1 VSAKYPSLRIE
12 GGFFAADLLESIA
25 AGEAPGQKPRDF
37 GFDARV
43 NLLDRISRVWSEARA
58 FWKGFEQRA
67 GELAEGETGT
77 TFTRN
82 QWMIPLL
89 SCLGYDPRYQ
99 ERAAEADGL
108 SFAISHRAGPEPDS
122 PPVHIV
128 GAGQNLDERAAS
140 GRPRLRPHSL
150 VQEYLNRTEHLWGA
164 VTNGRRLRLLR
175 NSQLLRR
182 QAYLE
187 FDLETIF
194 AGEGQFADFALLFRL
209 LHRSRLPSP
218 GAPPES
224 CWLER
229 WYQYGIE
236 QGGRVR
242 ERLRDGV
249 EEAMN
254 LIANAILRHPKNTAV
269 RECVASGELSA
280 RELYEELLRLIYRL
294 LFLMVTEERGLLTS
308 NRVYQD
314 YYSISR
320 LRRLAETR
328 AGRNRHTDLWAGLWS
343 TFSLFTNKD
352 WGQVLEVPPLNG
364 HLFDIKETERLHQT
378 LLANRDFLDAL
389 WHLSTYR
396 EDRNSPPSHINYA
409 ALDTEELGSVYESL
423 LEQEPV
429 FENDHGQ
436 PVFRLLHGL
445 ERKTTGSYYTPP
457 QLVDELVASALEPVI
472 EARLR
477 EARRLASGER
487 RRANGEREEGN
498 QEANGDSNLSAA
510 RDLAAGDEPRGTDL
524 RSHAELSERRDFRS
538 ELPDA
543 TRRGHRAGQHR
554 GGLGKAGKHRIP
566 ALPPH
571 RPGQPAG
578 ARDTFAAGAA
588 SGTVPPASGRNIDGN
603 HQYPGQADSH
613 APAPASAEA
622 VGGESQSTSG
632 TQRSTHHS
640 PLTIRHSPLATHHSP
655 FATHHSP
662 FATHHSP
669 FATRYSQLAEQA
681 LLSIT
686 VCDPAAGSGHFLLAA
701 ARRLGREL
709 AQIRTGEHEPSPA
722 DFRQAVRDVIGHSI
736 YGVDKNPLAVELCK
750 VALWLESHAADKP
763 LSFLDHRILLGDS
776 LVGVR
781 DLSVLEKGIPDDA
794 YKPVTGDDKAV
805 AREFKK
811 QNKKERQSPQQ
822 WLRFEPETDLGEL
835 VRAHRELGRIPDDT
849 PGDIRRKQALYDQL
863 HAKEAYLRDR
873 SAADL
878 WTCAFFASLDDEHA
892 DHGVPRTEH
901 LRAVLEGRNPDP
913 ELLAEA
919 GAEALRLNF
928 FHWPLEFPEVFARGG
943 FDVVLCNPPWERIK
957 LQEQEFFASR
967 DLEIARAP
975 NKAARARLIKN
986 LPAKNP
992 DLWREYAAAL
1002 HDADALSKFLR
1013 ASGMYPLT
1021 ARGDINTYS
1030 VFAERFT
1037 AIVGPRGRVGAVLPT
1052 GIATDDT
1059 NKRFFASAA
1068 TSGRLA
1074 SLFDFENREGI
1085 FPGVHRSY
1093 KFSLVT
1099 LRGAPP
1105 ARPEPARFAF
1115 FLTRAEQLRDEQ
1127 RIFPLIPE
1135 DFTRLNPNTKT
1146 CPIFRTRADAELTR
1160 KIYERV
1166 PVLINEETGENPWGI
1181 SFLRMFDMSND
1192 SHLFRTRAQLEAAG
1206 YRLVGNRFVRASGER
1221 RAASGEDVY
1230 LPLYE
1235 AKMIHQF
1242 DHRYGSFEGLSSRT
1256 NVQLPTPT
1264 PEHYADPYYVPLP
1277 WYWVDGKHVTTQA
1290 NNWPRMWWLGYRRIV
1305 RATDERT
1312 AIASLFPPYGA
1323 GDILPVIV
1331 SAAPASRLA
1340 CVLANLNR
1348 LVLDFVARQK
1358 IGGIHLDFHY
1368 AKQLPALAPGEY
1380 TSVQLTFVVSVVLEL
1395 TCTAWDVQPFLD
1407 DVWREADA
1415 GLRRAIERQWEEN
1428 REATGGHPY
1437 DPPEWYTPPKDPCRL
1452 PPFKWD
1458 EDRRA
1463 RLRAELDAYYAK
1475 LYGLNRKQL
1484 RYILDPADLTPKELD
1499 DILDPWEEVED
1510 PLDEEAYRRRAEQ
1523 STFPGETF
1531 RVLKNNELRRCGEYR
1546 TRRLVLEAWQRLEK
1560 EKC

>member
-25 AGEAPGQKPRDF
+25 AGGAPGQKPRDF

-43 NLLDRISRVWSEARA
+43 NLLDRISRVWSETRA

-352 WGQVLEVPPLNG
+352 WGQVLGVPPLNG

-389 WHLSTYR
+389 WRLSTYR

-477 EARRLASGER
+477 EARRLAGGER

-543 TRRGHRAGQHR
+543 TRRGLRAGQHR
-554 GGLGKAGKHRIP
+554 GGLGKAGDHRIP

-632 TQRSTHHS
+632 TQRSTRHS
-640 PLTIRHSPLATHHSP
+640 PLTIRHSPL
-655 FATHHSP
+655 ATHHSP

-750 VALWLESHAADKP
+750 VALWLESHAVDKP

-849 PGDIRRKQALYDQL
+849 PADIRRKQALYDQL

-1059 NKRFFASAA
+1059 NKRFFASVA

-1074 SLFDFENREGI
+1074 SLFDFENREGL
-1085 FPGVHRSY
+1085 FPAVDSRM

-1105 ARPEPARFAF
+1105 ARSEPARFAF

-1127 RIFPLIPE
+1127 RIFPLAPE

-1166 PVLINEETGENPWGI
+1166 PVLINEATGENPWGI
-1181 SFLRMFDMSND
+1181 RFATMFHMSND

-1230 LPLYE
+1230 LPVYE
-1235 AKMIHQF
+1235 GKMF
-1242 DHRYGSFEGLSSRT
+1242 MPYDHRFADVIAVESAKRTGRVEELATTEHESSTR
-1256 NVQLPTPT
+1256 LPIPR
-1264 PEHYADPYYVPLP
+1264 
-1277 WYWVDGKHVTTQA
+1277 YWISESLVDERLQD
-1290 NNWPRMWWLGYRRIV
+1290 WPRHWLIGFKDIT
-1305 RATDERT
+1305 APTNERT
-1312 AIASLFPPYGA
+1312 ALFAAFPRSA
-1323 GDILPVIV
+1323 LVNKVPVLLAEFP
-1331 SAAPASRLA
+1331 SQAHAPAFLGCFNSLI
-1340 CVLANLNR
+1340 
-1348 LVLDFVARQK
+1348 LDFVARQK
-1358 IGGIHLDFHY
+1358 IGGTTLNFFY
-1368 AKQLPALAPGEY
+1368 LKQFAVLSPSAYRHHDLRFTVPRA
-1380 TSVQLTFVVSVVLEL
+1380 LEL
-1395 TCTAWDVQPFLD
+1395 TSTAWDLQSFLD

-1415 GLRRAIERQWEEN
+1415 GLRRAIERQWQEN

-1484 RYILDPADLTPKELD
+1484 RYIFDPADLTPKELD

-1531 RVLKNNELRRCGEYR
+1531 RVLKNNELRRYGEYR
-1546 TRRLVLEAWQRLEK
+1546 TRRLVLEAWERL
-1560 EKC
+1560 